1 MALIVI
7 QTKKLHESE
16 NLKSKKNKERQA
28 GIAEYRRDA
37 AEPEKIGG
45 NRGRT
50 SCTLGYTS
58 ILEKILKIEKKKKK
72 LGKQNEP
79 IKKSTYMCNDT
90 MQSLSKFISWNSK
103 EIKVKGQSVS
113 YKHYFDMDIKC
124 AKDLLHNML
133 NIDSFNIVREAELF

>member
-72 LGKQNEP
+72 IGKTKRANQKIN
-79 IKKSTYMCNDT
+79 IHVQWYYA
-90 MQSLSKFISWNSK
+90 ISVQIYQL
-103 EIKVKGQSVS
+103 E
-113 YKHYFDMDIKC
+113 
-124 AKDLLHNML
+124 
-133 NIDSFNIVREAELF
+133 

>member
-58 ILEKILKIEKKKKK
+58 ILEKILKIEKKKKNWENK
-72 LGKQNEP
+72 TSQSKNQHTCAMILCNLCPNLSVG
-79 IKKSTYMCNDT
+79 IAKK
-90 MQSLSKFISWNSK
+90 
-103 EIKVKGQSVS
+103 
-113 YKHYFDMDIKC
+113 
-124 AKDLLHNML
+124 
-133 NIDSFNIVREAELF
+133 